1 MNIDAKNIGL
11 LFVITGITAAA
22 GLMFAKAPP
31 HMVVAVTAGLVLALV
46 SFFNTELAL
55 YILIISMLLGPQF
68 TAGPAELV
76 PGRGRGGVT
85 LRYDDFLLVVIGLS
99 WFFKTAIHK
108 DLGIFPGT
116 KLNRAIGYYF
126 AVCLL
131 STLVGQMFGRVRGL
145 TGIFFVLKYFEYYVV
160 FFMAVSQIH
169 EKRQLQRFLAVIL
182 LVCFIVSVV
191 AIAQIP
197 AGGRVSAPFEGP
209 EGEPNTLGGYLVLMM
224 SMTLGLLLSCSSKRM
239 KIALWTLLPFMLLA
253 LGATLSR
260 SSWVSL
266 VPMTLALIYYS
277 RRKLVIIIPLAF
289 IIAAAPFILPNNIK
303 QRALFT
309 FTQPTEQGQIAI
321 GGTKIDTST
330 SARLESWR
338 MVLASDFIKHPIL
351 GFGVTGYRFLDAQ
364 YPRVLAETGLIGLA
378 LFFYLLYAIYKNA
391 RDAYEKTQD
400 PFYKGFLLGYLA
412 GFWAMLAHGIGA
424 NTFIIVR
431 IMEPFW
437 FLTAMA
443 IMIPRLEKTAIA
455 ANDAAAADRDL
466 PACVSNRK
474 ISAQAG

>member
-11 LFVITGITAAA
+11 FFLITVITAAT
-22 GLMFAKAPP
+22 GLMFTKAPP
-31 HMVVAVTAGLVLALV
+31 YMVAAVTAGLALAVV

-68 TAGPAELV
+68 TAGGAELV

-85 LRYDDFLLVVIGLS
+85 LRFDDFLLVVIGLS

-131 STLVGQMFGRVRGL
+131 STLLGQMFGRVRGM
-145 TGIFFVLKYFEYYVV
+145 TGIFFVLKYFEYFVV
-160 FFMAVSQIH
+160 FFMAVSQLH
-169 EKRQLQRFLAVIL
+169 EKRQLQRFLALMLI
-182 LVCFIVSVV
+182 VCFIVAIV

-197 AGGRVSAPFEGP
+197 VGGRVSAPFEGP
-209 EGEPNTLGGYLVLMM
+209 EGEPNTLGGYLVLML
-224 SMTLGLLLSCSSKRM
+224 SVVLGMLVSVGSKKM
-239 KIALWTLLPFMLLA
+239 KIALGVMLPFILLA

-266 VPMTLALIYYS
+266 VPMALALIYYS
-277 RRKLVIIIPLAF
+277 PKKLIIIIPLAF
-289 IIAAAPFILPNNIK
+289 IIAAAPFVLPNNIK
-303 QRALFT
+303 QRVLFT
-309 FTQPTEQGQIAI
+309 FTQPAEQGQMAI

-330 SARLESWR
+330 SARLESWK
-338 MVLASDFIKHPIL
+338 MVLTSDFIKHPVL
-351 GFGVTGYRFLDAQ
+351 GFGVTGYHFVDAQ

-391 RDAYEKTQD
+391 RDACEQTTD
-400 PFYKGFLLGYLA
+400 PLYRGLLLGYLA
-412 GFWAMLAHGIGA
+412 GFWAMLAHAIGA

-437 FLTAMA
+437 FLTAMV
-443 IMIPRLEKTAIA
+443 IMIPRIE
-455 ANDAAAADRDL
+455 AAAAAEIAGTKQIA
-466 PACVSNRK
+466 PAGVKNGFKLAS
-474 ISAQAG
+474 